1 MDYQYSIGILRH
13 FRAVIWTDTLQ
24 FGSMIV
30 ALCVVMTIG
39 TLQMG
44 GIINIFELADAGGRL
59 IWFK

>member
-1 MDYQYSIGILRH
+1 
-13 FRAVIWTDTLQ
+13 
-24 FGSMIV
+24 MIV